1 MPPRPKFTREEITQA
16 AYDIASEKGLEAV
29 QAREVGKALGST
41 ARPIFTVFTGMDELK
56 EEVRALAQR
65 RCREYLSGAFSFHPA
80 FKEFGMR
87 CIRYA
92 VEKPHL
98 YTMVFSDAGG
108 PAAIKEI
115 FGTLTEQVIDSAVD
129 AFSLSRD
136 RAETLMDQM
145 IVFSNGICAFSLHG
159 GEQLSEADLA
169 KTISEVCIGMVI
181 RFQILDGHF
190 RPEGVRAMLDQP
202 DLIPAPVAP

>member
-1 MPPRPKFTREEITQA
+1 MPPKPKFTREQITEA
-16 AYDIASEKGLEAV
+16 AYDIASIKGLDAV

-56 EEVRALAQR
+56 DAVRALAQK
-65 RCREYLSGAFSFHPA
+65 RCLEELAGAFNYHPA

-115 FGTLTEQVIDSAVD
+115 YGSLTEKVIDSAVE
-129 AFSLSRD
+129 AFHLSRE

-145 IVFSNGICAFSLHG
+145 IVFSNGISAFSLRG
-159 GEQLSEADLA
+159 GEQLSETELA

-190 RPEGVRAMLDQP
+190 HPEGVRMMLEQP
-202 DLIPAPVAP
+202 DLIPSPIGS